1 MTNVNV
7 APPGRIT
14 RFGTVALAA
23 SIVAMLVASAIPALA
38 GPVSVTNL
46 ITDDQSANPA
56 LITDPNLINA
66 WGVSFPPGGPLWV
79 SAADSSRSMLY
90 SIDPVTNAP
99 TKIGLEVSIAG
110 NPTGQVFN
118 GNSAA
123 FNGDAFIFAS
133 EDGSISGW
141 RGALGTTA
149 EILQLASA
157 DNVYKGL
164 ATAQVGDHSYLYAA
178 DFLGSEIDV
187 REG

>member
-56 LITDPNLINA
+56 LLTDHNLINA
-66 WGVSFPPGGPLWV
+66 WGVRFPPPGPLGV
-79 SAADSSRSMLY
+79 PAADSSRSMLY
-90 SIDPVTNAP
+90 SIDPVTNVP

-110 NPTGQVFN
+110 NPT
-118 GNSAA
+118 
-123 FNGDAFIFAS
+123 
-133 EDGSISGW
+133 
-141 RGALGTTA
+141 
-149 EILQLASA
+149 
-157 DNVYKGL
+157 
-164 ATAQVGDHSYLYAA
+164 
-178 DFLGSEIDV
+178 
-187 REG
+187 